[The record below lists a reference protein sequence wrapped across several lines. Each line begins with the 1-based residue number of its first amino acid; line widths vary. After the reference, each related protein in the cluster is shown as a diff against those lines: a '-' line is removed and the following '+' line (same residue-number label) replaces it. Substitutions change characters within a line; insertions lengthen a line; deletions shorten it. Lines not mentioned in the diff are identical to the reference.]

1 MKRIAA
7 AALLF
12 CGAAHAAVIA
22 VAQQGKHRLELHDE
36 AGPCLGPARLAI
48 YSDGAQKVPGCWLV
62 RPDGVTIAF
71 LDGDLATI
79 PLVAFKKPEEI

>member
-22 VAQQGKHRLELHDE
+22 VAQEGKHRLELHDE
-36 AGPCLGPARLAI
+36 AGPCVGQARLAV
-48 YSDGAQKVPGCWLV
+48 YSDGAQRIPGCWMV
-62 RPDGVTIAF
+62 KPEGVSIAF
-71 LDGDLATI
+71 LDGDHITI
-79 PLVAFKKPEEI
+79 PLAAFKRPQDL

>member
-1 MKRIAA
+1 MKLIAA

-36 AGPCLGPARLAI
+36 AGPCLGSARLAI
-48 YSDGAQKVPGCWLV
+48 YTDGAQRIPGCWLV
-62 RPDGVTIAF
+62 RPDAVTVSF
-71 LDGDLATI
+71 LDGDHAAI
-79 PLVAFKKPEEI
+79 PMAAFKPPQDV